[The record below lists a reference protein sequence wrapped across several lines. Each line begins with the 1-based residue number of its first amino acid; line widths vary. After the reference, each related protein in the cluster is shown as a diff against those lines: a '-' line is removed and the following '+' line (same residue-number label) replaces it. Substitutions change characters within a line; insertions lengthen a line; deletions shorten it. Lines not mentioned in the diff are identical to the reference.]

1 MYTELICTE
10 KAFCDGRKRDRARF
24 LALFVEIGNYLE
36 VMVSLLDSKNN
47 ENDIKN
53 DEISM
58 KQNEKVRKN
67 NKIGNINENIDL
79 SGMTDTGSVIMIEA
93 VRTIE
98 KKSSSKNNNE
108 NNKKSKVKFTF
119 HIKKIIAAISA
130 TKFLPKTHKLRVNT
144 ENGGSSSFI
153 GAFNL
158 HQKKK
163 AINLK
168 NLISNRNLNDERDIE
183 KSGDDMWDSQ
193 KSSKKLSSLGT
204 LTISGDSMK
213 SRENGNRNNND
224 DDDDDIFATKTKKQ
238 KTIYKNKNKNTIK
251 NDNNVSVDIS
261 TVKKEFNLTEEADEY
276 LLQILSEILK
286 VDISVLRQDNV
297 KEEIDY
303 VFNTWRR
310 PHLLLDYYRMHS
322 STPEIQNNF
331 RR

>member
-1 MYTELICTE
+1 MYAELICTE

-24 LALFVEIGNYLE
+24 LSLFVEIGNYLE

-47 ENDIKN
+47 EIDMKN
-53 DEISM
+53 DEINM
-58 KQNEKVRKN
+58 KQNEKVMKN
-67 NKIGNINENIDL
+67 KKSGNINENINL
-79 SGMTDTGSVIMIEA
+79 SGVTDSGSVLLMEA
-93 VRTIE
+93 AKTIK
-98 KKSSSKNNNE
+98 KKSSPDNSNE
-108 NNKKSKVKFTF
+108 NNKKSKLKFTF

-130 TKFLPKTHKLRVNT
+130 TKFLPITHKLRVNI
-144 ENGGSSSFI
+144 ESGGSSSFI

-158 HQKKK
+158 YQKRK
-163 AINLK
+163 AMDLK
-168 NLISNRNLNDERDIE
+168 ILSSNRNTNDEGDVE
-183 KSGDDMWDSQ
+183 KSGDDMWDSP
-193 KSSKKLSSLGT
+193 KSSKKLSSLGSF
-204 LTISGDSMK
+204 TINSESKKSGGNDS
-213 SRENGNRNNND
+213 N
-224 DDDDDIFATKTKKQ
+224 DDDDDIFATKKKKQ
-238 KTIYKNKNKNTIK
+238 KTIYKNKNKNSIN
-251 NDNNVSVDIS
+251 NDNNIFVDIS

>member
-79 SGMTDTGSVIMIEA
+79 SGMTDTGSVLLMEA
-93 VRTIE
+93 AKKIK
-98 KKSSSKNNNE
+98 KKSPPDNSNE
-108 NNKKSKVKFTF
+108 NSKKSKVKFTF

-130 TKFLPKTHKLRVNT
+130 TKFLPITHKLRVNI

-158 HQKKK
+158 HQKRK
-163 AINLK
+163 AMNLK
-168 NLISNRNLNDERDIE
+168 ILSSNRDTNDEGDLE
-183 KSGDDMWDSQ
+183 KSGDDMWDSP
-193 KSSKKLSSLGT
+193 KSSKKLSSLGSF
-204 LTISGDSMK
+204 TINRESKKSG
-213 SRENGNRNNND
+213 GNDNND

-238 KTIYKNKNKNTIK
+238 KTIYKNKNKNTIN
-251 NDNNVSVDIS
+251 NDNIVSVDIS

-286 VDISVLRQDNV
+286 VDISVLRQDNI

>member
-1 MYTELICTE
+1 
-10 KAFCDGRKRDRARF
+10 
-24 LALFVEIGNYLE
+24 
-36 VMVSLLDSKNN
+36 MVSLLDLKDTENSVKNN
-47 ENDIKN
+47 ESSIKKN
-53 DEISM
+53 ENSM
-58 KQNEKVRKN
+58 KNR
-67 NKIGNINENIDL
+67 KIGDINENINL
-79 SGMTDTGSVIMIEA
+79 SSMTDTGSVIMIEA
-93 VRTIE
+93 VKTIE

-183 KSGDDMWDSQ
+183 KSGDDMWDSP

-213 SRENGNRNNND
+213 SRENGNNNNNNNND

-238 KTIYKNKNKNTIK
+238 KTIYKNKNKNSVTNNNNNNN
-251 NDNNVSVDIS
+251 NDILSDIS

-276 LLQILSEILK
+276 LLQILCDILK